1 MLKKY
6 GFTKKE
12 RLLKRAEFDR
22 VFKNGRIVRD
32 TVLKTHWMPNGL
44 EYSRLGI
51 VISRAVKTAVARN
64 RLKRLCREAFRL
76 NKHVLPKGLDI
87 IIIPKIQNAT
97 LDVVSKSLLS
107 HNERMKNA
115 K

>member
-22 VFKNGRIVRD
+22 VFKNGKVVRD
-32 TVLKTHWMPNGL
+32 GVLKAHYMPNGL
-44 EYSRLGI
+44 EYSRLGV
-51 VISRAVKTAVARN
+51 VISRFVKTAVARN

-76 NKHVLPKGLDI
+76 NKHELPKGLDI
-87 IIIPKIQNAT
+87 VVIPKIQNAT
-97 LDVVSKSLLS
+97 LDVVVKSLI
-107 HNERMKNA
+107 ERMKNA